1 MHSENTFD
9 GWEEATKTGS
19 SHVWQLVVDIDG
31 FEGPLDLLLT
41 LCRSQKVDLLKVS
54 ILQLVDQYLDFIEK
68 AKELQLELAADYLV
82 MAAWLA
88 FLKSRIL
95 LPTDLEEGPSG
106 EELAAYLAFQLE
118 RLSAMRNAAV
128 KLMVTDRLGKNFFYR
143 GMPERITKTK
153 NIKYDTNLLDLV
165 QAYARVRT
173 KDEFRPYVLDRAK
186 IYSMEEALGHLRK
199 FLNFSGDWTELS
211 SYLPEGWVA
220 DPEKI
225 RSATA
230 STFAACLE
238 LTKVGEIELTQA
250 KMFAPINIRKK

>member
-1 MHSENTFD
+1 
-9 GWEEATKTGS
+9 
-19 SHVWQLVVDIDG
+19 
-31 FEGPLDLLLT
+31 
-41 LCRSQKVDLLKVS
+41 
-54 ILQLVDQYLDFIEK
+54 
-68 AKELQLELAADYLV
+68 
-82 MAAWLA
+82 
-88 FLKSRIL
+88 
-95 LPTDLEEGPSG
+95 
-106 EELAAYLAFQLE
+106 
-118 RLSAMRNAAV
+118 
-128 KLMVTDRLGKNFFYR
+128 MVTDRLGKNFFYR

-173 KDEFRPYVLDRAK
+173 KDEFRPYVLDRGK

-220 DPEKI
+220 DPEKT

-238 LTKVGEIELTQA
+238 LTKAGEIELKQT
-250 KMFAPINIRKK
+250 KMTELEIYNEIENSKTKEWESPADHITDNEKILSVAVEIADLARNNGSEP